1 MTDFTK
7 TMQMG
12 IGEAIQRLLKV
23 ELLLQR
29 GIALVPEETRAERQ
43 LIIDALN
50 THKLDLGFDCNLD
63 GMPDT
68 VEIFAKSAE
77 TSCCKIVNSDTS
89 RSARPASS
97 RRRAAQKDDAASK
110 AAAKAAAEADAL
122 MRAAAEA
129 AAQAEADAQAE
140 AEALEEAMRAAEAA
154 EAAAAAPA
162 EDTPKKPARGGSRRR
177 K

>member
-68 VEIFAKSAE
+68 VEIFAKSAA

-89 RSARPASS
+89 RTTRPASS
-97 RRRAAQKDDAASK
+97 RRRTQAQKEDAAT
-110 AAAKAAAEADAL
+110 ARAKAEAEAL

-129 AAQAEADAQAE
+129 AAQAEAEARAE

-154 EAAAAAPA
+154 EAAAAA
-162 EDTPKKPARGGSRRR
+162 ETQPKKPARGGSRR
-177 K
+177 KK